1 MTSTSTGQASEN
13 AEGGAPMRA
22 HSGLALE
29 VSGLSHFY
37 GNHKAL
43 DHLTFSIK
51 PREFVILLG
60 LNGAGKSTLF
70 SLITRLFD
78 ARQGAIRIFGHELR
92 RNPSAALRLLGVVFQ
107 ARTLDLELSVA
118 QNLYYHAALHG
129 IGRLEARARAS
140 EVLQRVRMQGHSN
153 DVARNLSGGQ
163 MRRVEIARSLI
174 HNPRLLLL
182 DEPTVGLDIEA
193 RGEILQHVRRLVAE
207 NGISALWATHLIDEA
222 ADSDRVIILHSGK
235 IIAQGNAGDLVKE
248 AGAQNLRDAFAI
260 LTRQHQ
266 HAKTPG
272 TGGEIGGG

>member
-1 MTSTSTGQASEN
+1 MTNTSTGHASES
-13 AEGGAPMRA
+13 AKSGAPMRA
-22 HSGLALE
+22 PNGLALE

-37 GNHKAL
+37 GSHKAL
-43 DHLTFSIK
+43 DSVTFSIK
-51 PREFVILLG
+51 LKEFVILLG

-78 ARQGAIRIFGHELR
+78 AQEGEIRIFGHELR
-92 RNPSAALRLLGVVFQ
+92 RDPSAALRLLGVVFQ

-129 IGRLEARARAS
+129 ISRLEARARAS
-140 EVLQRVRMQGHSN
+140 EVLQRVRMQGHAN
-153 DVARNLSGGQ
+153 DTARDLSGGQ

-193 RGEILQHVRRLVAE
+193 RGDILRHVRRLVAE

-222 ADSDRVIILHSGK
+222 ADCDRVIILHSGK
-235 IIAQGNAGDLVKE
+235 IIAQGKAGDLVKE
-248 AGAQNLRDAFAI
+248 AGAQNLHDAFTI

-266 HAKTPG
+266 HSKSSG
-272 TGGEIGGG
+272 TGGEIEAG